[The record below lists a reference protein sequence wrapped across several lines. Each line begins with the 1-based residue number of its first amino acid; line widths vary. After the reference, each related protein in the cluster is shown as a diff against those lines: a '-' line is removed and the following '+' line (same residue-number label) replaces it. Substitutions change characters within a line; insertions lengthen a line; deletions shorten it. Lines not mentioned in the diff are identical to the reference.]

1 MRLNFSLKQ
10 QTGLG
15 LISVI
20 FLITVGALIAAAMAS
35 LLQLGQKQTVQS
47 FSSTRAMQAAESGIQ
62 LQLNQL
68 MHPQTTG
75 GCAAVNTATASYA
88 FSASGIA
95 GCTAQVSCVVT
106 PIDSVD
112 YVVLESVGQCGQG
125 SNALDVASR
134 RIKVRAIRP

>member
-1 MRLNFSLKQ
+1 MRPNVFLRQ
-10 QTGLG
+10 QSGLG

-35 LLQLGQKQTVQS
+35 LMQLGQKQTVQS

-75 GCAAVNTATASYA
+75 GCSATNTATTSYA
-88 FSASGIA
+88 FTAAGIA
-95 GCTAQVSCVVT
+95 GCSAQVVCTVT
-106 PIDSVD
+106 QIDSVD
-112 YVVLESVGQCGQG
+112 YVALESVGQCGQG
-125 SNALDVASR
+125 ANALDLASR